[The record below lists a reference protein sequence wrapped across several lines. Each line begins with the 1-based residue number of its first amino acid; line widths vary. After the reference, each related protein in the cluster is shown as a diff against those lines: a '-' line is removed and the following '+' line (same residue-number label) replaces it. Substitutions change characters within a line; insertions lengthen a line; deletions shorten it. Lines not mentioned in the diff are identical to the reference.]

1 MNATEKSDQGGKE
14 SQRMVFAMSGGTC
27 RTVVEVVQAGLAQF
41 EAPEVD
47 IVQHPKIRSVAAALK
62 VVQEAAATGAILFH
76 SLVDPKVREAVA
88 RQTQI
93 EHVPTV
99 DILGPALSALSDHL
113 GRAPRRQPGLSYQ
126 LKREYYERVD
136 AVNFTLT
143 HDDGC
148 AARELDRADVVL
160 IGPSRV
166 AKSATCFYLAY
177 RGIRAANYPLLPDR
191 KPPDELLQVDKSRVV
206 LLTMNARRLQSIR
219 RERVRVLGSG
229 PFGEYTDHDTIR
241 RELNEAARLA
251 ARQGWQSIDVSYKSV
266 EEVARDVIAMLGETP
281 RRPEISE
288 KAT

>member
-1 MNATEKSDQGGKE
+1 MSDTEESEKSGKGNP
-14 SQRMVFAMSGGTC
+14 RTVFVMSGSTG

-47 IVQHPKIRSVAAALK
+47 IVLRPRIRSVTAAVK
-62 VVQEAAATGAILFH
+62 VVQEAAAAGATLFH

-99 DILGPALSALSDHL
+99 DILGPVLSALGDHL

-136 AVNFTLT
+136 AVNFTLA

-148 AARELDRADVVL
+148 AARELDQADVVL

-191 KPPDELLQVDKSRVV
+191 EPPEELLQMDPGRVV

-219 RERVRVLGSG
+219 RERVRVLGTG
-229 PFGEYTDHDTIR
+229 PFGNYTDQDTIR

-251 ARQGWQSIDVSYKSV
+251 ARQGWHSIDVSYKSV
-266 EEVARDVIAMLGETP
+266 EEVARDVIAMLGKLPP
-281 RRPEISE
+281 RTENTS
-288 KAT
+288 

>member
-1 MNATEKSDQGGKE
+1 MSDTEKGEKE
-14 SQRMVFAMSGGTC
+14 SQRTVFVMSGSTG
-27 RTVVEVVQAGLAQF
+27 RTVEEVVQAGLAQF
-41 EAPEVD
+41 DAPEVD
-47 IVQHPKIRSVAAALK
+47 IVQRPKIRSVTAAVK
-62 VVQEAAATGAILFH
+62 VVQEAAAAGAILFH

-99 DILGPALSALSDHL
+99 DILGPVLSALNDHL

-136 AVNFTLT
+136 AVNFTLA

-148 AARELDRADVVL
+148 AARELELADVVL

-177 RGIRAANYPLLPDR
+177 RGIRAANYPLLPGR
-191 KPPDELLQVDKSRVV
+191 EPPEELLQVDKCRVV

-229 PFGEYTDHDTIR
+229 PFGDYTDQDAIR

-281 RRPEISE
+281 RRAES
-288 KAT
+288 AS